1 MVKVVKLHVCQNHH
15 RESFV
20 DLPQVHISR
29 GHTNLG
35 HKFVQCKL
43 WSNREVNGVSG
54 SVSIAH
60 NLSQG
65 AATHFSCLVCCHQN
79 RGSRTIRRCR
89 GISSGDSSSFP
100 LKNCGQF
107 CKLVKV
113 HFLELLIFSHH
124 HRGLAS
130 LPLHFHL
137 NYLRANIA
145 FSISLVCSPVALHP
159 ILILLLPGDA
169 QLFGRVL
176 TAVAH
181 VELVVHIR
189 QAVAGKAVS
198 EVDPT
203 IGGVT
208 SVHVVGH
215 IAHALKT
222 TSHHHTVLA
231 QLQRLAGL
239 HDAFHSTGT
248 HLVNKCARHRLGNSC
263 SKHCLPIWCLTHPSL

>member
-1 MVKVVKLHVCQNHH
+1 MGK
-15 RESFV
+15 SM
-20 DLPQVHISR
+20 
-29 GHTNLG
+29 
-35 HKFVQCKL
+35 
-43 WSNREVNGVSG
+43 G
-54 SVSIAH
+54 SVAPSAYPTILARGVQPISAALSAVIRTVAAAPSDSVEAFPAVTVPPSLWKTVGNFA
-60 NLSQG
+60 NLSKF
-65 AATHFSCLVCCHQN
+65 TF
-79 RGSRTIRRCR
+79 
-89 GISSGDSSSFP
+89 F
-100 LKNCGQF
+100 
-107 CKLVKV
+107 
-113 HFLELLIFSHH
+113 ELLIFRHH
-124 HRGLAS
+124 YRRLAS
-130 LPLHFHL
+130 LPLYFYL

-145 FSISLVCSPVALHP
+145 ISIRLVCSPVALHP

-208 SVHVVGH
+208 SVHVVRH

-248 HLVNKCARHRLGNSC
+248 HFVDKCAGHRLGNSC
-263 SKHCLPIWCLTHPSL
+263 SQHCLPVWCLTHPSL

>member
-79 RGSRTIRRCR
+79 RGSRTIRQCR
-89 GISSGDSSSFP
+89 GISSSDSSSFP
-100 LKNCGQF
+100 LENCGQF
-107 CKLVKV
+107 CKLIKI
-113 HFLELLIFSHH
+113 HFFELLIFRHH
-124 HRGLAS
+124 YRRLAS
-130 LPLHFHL
+130 LPLYFHL

-145 FSISLVCSPVALHP
+145 ISISLVCSPVALHP

-169 QLFGRVL
+169 QLFSCVF

-181 VELVVHIR
+181 VELVVNIC
-189 QAVAGKAVS
+189 QAVTGEAVS

-203 IGGVT
+203 IGGVP
-208 SVHVVGH
+208 SVHVVRH
-215 IAHALKT
+215 IAHALKAT
-222 TSHHHTVLA
+222 GHHHAVLA
-231 QLQRLAGL
+231 QLQRLTGL
-239 HDAFHSTGT
+239 HDTFHSTGA
-248 HLVNKCARHRLGNSC
+248 HLVNKRARH
-263 SKHCLPIWCLTHPSL
+263 

>member
-15 RESFV
+15 RESFI

-29 GHTNLG
+29 SHTNLG

-43 WSNREVNGVSG
+43 WGNREVNGVSG

-65 AATHFSCLVCCHQN
+65 GATHFSRLVCC
-79 RGSRTIRRCR
+79 
-89 GISSGDSSSFP
+89 
-100 LKNCGQF
+100 
-107 CKLVKV
+107 
-113 HFLELLIFSHH
+113 HH

-145 FSISLVCSPVALHP
+145 FSISLVCPPVALHP

-181 VELVVHIR
+181 VELVVHVC
-189 QAVAGKAVS
+189 QAVAGEAVS
-198 EVDPT
+198 EVDPP
-203 IGGVT
+203 IGGVPP
-208 SVHVVGH
+208 VHVVGH

-231 QLQRLAGL
+231 QLQRLTGL

-248 HLVNKCARHRLGNSC
+248 HLVNKCARH
-263 SKHCLPIWCLTHPSL
+263 